1 MKYDPTEYPLILSEE
16 QKHVLADQL
25 RCCEA
30 VREVQ
35 EAQIQKTVDHNMK
48 VADPRER
55 RKPARVFGSPLSS
68 LAAWTGGNS
77 LGLWAA
83 TNMGMMGYPIDDIVS
98 PKWNHRFTYRGPHK
112 GIQQNDAGA
121 LYLPQL
127 NHLGLLKVE
136 GIMSPVAP
144 GFRLMAVTFRVIP
157 TSDLWSVSLNVSSKP
172 LKAPRRSLL

>member
-1 MKYDPTEYPLILSEE
+1 MKYDPTEYRLLLSEE
-16 QKHVLADQL
+16 QKAALSDQL

-30 VREVQ
+30 IREVQ
-35 EAQIQKTVDHNMK
+35 ELQIQKTVDYNAK

-55 RKPARVFGSPLSS
+55 KKPPHVFGSPLSS
-68 LAAWTGGNS
+68 LTAWTQGKAE
-77 LGLWAA
+77 GLWAA
-83 TNMGMMGYPIDDIVS
+83 TNMGMMGYPVADVVS
-98 PKWNHRFTYRGPHK
+98 PRWANRFTYRGPHK

-136 GIMSPVAP
+136 GMTAPVAP

-157 TSDLWSVSLNVSSKP
+157 SSDIWYVSLNISSKP
-172 LKAPRRSLL
+172 MKSSKGRML